1 MNAPVE
7 QRDVDEPDEDDK
19 RNHAGAGESSP
30 DVSRVLCEADVPR
43 RNLERAAEHELP
55 DEEKRHQPPDTRAPE
70 SFAKIVKRSARA
82 WHCRTELAPYHPV
95 ADHDYERSDP
105 TQHCLRSA
113 ERGHEQ
119 RDGDEWSDA
128 DHVGHVQRRR
138 GQEAEAALEL
148 RVGYFRSS
156 RFTHIAR
163 GLSWAAVSGARK
175 SRLHNSCKLGTTP
188 CPLRS
193 VRSASARKRQ
203 SFS

>member
-70 SFAKIVKRSARA
+70 SFAKIVK
-82 WHCRTELAPYHPV
+82 
-95 ADHDYERSDP
+95 
-105 TQHCLRSA
+105 RSA